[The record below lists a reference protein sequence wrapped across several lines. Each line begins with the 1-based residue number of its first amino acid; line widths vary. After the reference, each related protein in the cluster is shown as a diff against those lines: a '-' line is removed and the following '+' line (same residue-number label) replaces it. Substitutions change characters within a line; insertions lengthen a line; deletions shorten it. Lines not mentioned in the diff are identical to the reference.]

1 MRFKGNIQRM
11 GGDATTN
18 VPGTDGLFYLDI
30 LYSESTSSVD
40 TGWKFYERAAENVT
54 FDEAR
59 YIERTRIDELKAQYQ
74 DKES

>member
-18 VPGTDGLFYLDI
+18 VPRTDGLFYVDI

-40 TGWKFYERAAENVT
+40 TGWKHYERAAATVT

-59 YIERTRIDELKAQYQ
+59 DIERTRIDELKAQYQ